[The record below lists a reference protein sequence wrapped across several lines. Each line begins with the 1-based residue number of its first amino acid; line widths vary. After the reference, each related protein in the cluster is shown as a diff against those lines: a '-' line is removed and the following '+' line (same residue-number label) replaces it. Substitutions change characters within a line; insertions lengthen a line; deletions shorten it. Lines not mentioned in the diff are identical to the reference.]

1 MASSRHVWNLNVFDR
16 FVLSSWQRFEEGA
29 TVEFIQKYIL
39 RIYVHPLIEAA
50 RSNRRVLN
58 FLQFFVF
65 TIFTILIFLLIFFSY
80 FISLFLTAFP
90 IVNFFVQIISRKI
103 YLLFQNRAQ
112 INMEFVNGEESPW
125 KFQWLQASPI
135 DSRRPRRRLIFP
147 TSSPLHRAPF
157 PLSRWWPARF
167 PSGRFCLLLFPQPG
181 NSAGEAGPF
190 RRFLARSGGGESVV
204 PDVVDDISRHHASH
218 LLSVDK
224 LARRLLDDI
233 SLRNRSTYLG

>member
-65 TIFTILIFLLIFFSY
+65 AIFTILIFLLIFFSY

-90 IVNFFVQIISRKI
+90 IVNFFVQIISRNI

-112 INMEFVNGEESPW
+112 INMEFVDGEESPW

-147 TSSPLHRAPF
+147 INLLTSPRGSVPSVAMVAGSVSQRPVLSSPLPATREFRGGSRAVPAI
-157 PLSRWWPARF
+157 PCAEWRWRI
-167 PSGRFCLLLFPQPG
+167 
-181 NSAGEAGPF
+181 
-190 RRFLARSGGGESVV
+190 RRTWCRRRHLA
-204 PDVVDDISRHHASH
+204 PPC
-218 LLSVDK
+218 
-224 LARRLLDDI
+224 
-233 SLRNRSTYLG
+233 